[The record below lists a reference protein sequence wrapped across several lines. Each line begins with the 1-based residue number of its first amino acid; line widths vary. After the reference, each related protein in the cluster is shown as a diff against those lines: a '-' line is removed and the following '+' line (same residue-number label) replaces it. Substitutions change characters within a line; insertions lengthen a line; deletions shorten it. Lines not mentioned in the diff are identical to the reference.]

1 MKLSAQD
8 KFFIKDDDGALV
20 LVTEIVLNEDMIKN
34 NFLTMKGVLFYID
47 YDSNKID
54 EGRVPA
60 EVTVSFNIE
69 NIHEV
74 YPE

>member
-20 LVTEIVLNEDMIKN
+20 LVTEIVLNEDIIKN
-34 NFLTMKGVLFYID
+34 NFLTMKGVLFYVD
-47 YDSNKID
+47 YESDKID
-54 EGRVPA
+54 EARVPA

-69 NIHEV
+69 GIHEV
-74 YPE
+74 WPE